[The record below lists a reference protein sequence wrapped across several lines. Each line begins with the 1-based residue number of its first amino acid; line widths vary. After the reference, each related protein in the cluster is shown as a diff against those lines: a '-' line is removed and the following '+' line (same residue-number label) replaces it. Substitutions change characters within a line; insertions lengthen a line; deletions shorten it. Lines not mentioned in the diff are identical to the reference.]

1 MHTRNATHVG
11 VVCARAGVVHVH
23 VGLHPRARVRACVW
37 VEPAHVE
44 PVPKAARSRPMGFET
59 LLC

>member
-1 MHTRNATHVG
+1 M
-11 VVCARAGVVHVH
+11 VCARAGVVHVH
-23 VGLHPRARVRACVW
+23 VGLHPRARVRVCVW